1 MKKIADILAQLLLI
15 AKDAKA
21 WMRVLIFVVVGTG
34 CVVVGAIAFSKTRTR
49 VQDCTYYI
57 EQNKQLVGALIE
69 IRTDLQPKATSF
81 IGGGASI
88 IFALYRD
95 TIPKPKMS
103 AQVNKVLNKI
113 DSILLKIKQ
122 DSLNFK
128 NKKS

>member
-21 WMRVLIFVVVGTG
+21 WMRVLIFVVVATG
-34 CVVVGAIAFSKTRTR
+34 CVVIGAIAFSKTRTK

-57 EQNKQLVGALIE
+57 EQNKQLVGALID

-81 IGGGASI
+81 VEGSAVVVFAS
-88 IFALYRD
+88 LRD
-95 TIPKPKMS
+95 TLPKPRMS

-113 DSILLKIKQ
+113 DSILLKIKP

-128 NKKS
+128 NKKL